1 MQCVS
6 GAIAGGATP
15 PTYGV
20 VNCTAGMLYDD
31 VYSDVCKPAN
41 QVTCNCAV
49 EVDSSDDEPP
59 SRIRQK
65 KLRLKGAV
73 SPLKT
78 IYAMD
83 GPSTTEEDG
92 SQTSPTA
99 GNSANRWKK
108 QVHVPQGSKK
118 RSSKRRSEA
127 KRFARKYRKSANKS
141 KDGSGSSEDKDFEVS
156 IRIPSNRRDGKRDKR
171 IQAKFEYQDGKCIQD
186 GSNIINVPYTSNT
199 ELKECAQMCL
209 RENECLGITYFTA
222 DVAPFKRD
230 GDTVRS
236 KAAGDCLLF
245 SSVSGA
251 VDCDEEYIGKYEL
264 YFRDDDMMVAM
275 A

>member
-1 MQCVS
+1 
-6 GAIAGGATP
+6 
-15 PTYGV
+15 
-20 VNCTAGMLYDD
+20 MLFDEGN
-31 VYSDVCKPAN
+31 SPHSNTCKPASR
-41 QVTCNCAV
+41 VTCNCAV
-49 EVDSSDDEPP
+49 EVDSDDEPP

-83 GPSTTEEDG
+83 DPSTTEEGG

-127 KRFARKYRKSANKS
+127 KKFARKYRNNAKS
-141 KDGSGSSEDKDFEVS
+141 KDGSGDDKDKDFEVS
-156 IRIPSNRRDGKRDKR
+156 IRIPSKRRDGKRDKR
-171 IQAKFEYQDGKCIQD
+171 VQAKFEYQDGKCIQD
-186 GSNIINVPYTSNT
+186 GSTIINVPYTPNT
-199 ELKECAQMCL
+199 ELKECAQLCL
-209 RENECLGITYFTA
+209 KEDECQGITYFTA

-236 KAAGDCLLF
+236 KKAGDCLLF

>member
-1 MQCVS
+1 
-6 GAIAGGATP
+6 
-15 PTYGV
+15 
-20 VNCTAGMLYDD
+20 MLYDD

-41 QVTCNCAV
+41 QVNCNCAV
-49 EVDSSDDEPP
+49 EVDSDDEPP
-59 SRIRQK
+59 SRIRRK

-78 IYAMD
+78 IYDMD
-83 GPSTTEEDG
+83 DPSTTGEDE
-92 SQTSPTA
+92 SETSPTA
-99 GNSANRWKK
+99 GNSASRWAKK
-108 QVHVPQGSKK
+108 KKVHIPLKK
-118 RSSKRRSEA
+118 RSSKGRSEA
-127 KRFARKYRKSANKS
+127 IKRFARKYRKSANKS

-156 IRIPSNRRDGKRDKR
+156 VRIPSKRRDGKRDKR
-171 IQAKFEYQDGKCIQD
+171 IQAKFEYQEGQCIQD
-186 GSNIINVPYTSNT
+186 GSSIINVPYTSNT

-209 RENECLGITYFTA
+209 RENECQGITYFTA

-236 KAAGDCLLF
+236 KKAGDCLLF

-264 YFRDDDMMVAM
+264 YFRDDNDTMVAM

>member
-1 MQCVS
+1 MLFDEGSDTCVQAS
-6 GAIAGGATP
+6 R
-15 PTYGV
+15 
-20 VNCTAGMLYDD
+20 VN
-31 VYSDVCKPAN
+31 
-41 QVTCNCAV
+41 CNCAV
-49 EVDSSDDEPP
+49 EVDDDEPP

-78 IYAMD
+78 IYDMD
-83 GPSTTEEDG
+83 EPSTTEEDE

-99 GNSANRWKK
+99 GNSASRWAKK
-108 QVHVPQGSKK
+108 KVHIPLKK

-127 KRFARKYRKSANKS
+127 KKFARKYRNK
-141 KDGSGSSEDKDFEVS
+141 DSGSSDDKDKDFEIS
-156 IRIPSNRRDGKRDKR
+156 TRIPSKRRDGKRDKR

-186 GSNIINVPYTSNT
+186 GSNVINVPYTSNT

-209 RENECLGITYFTA
+209 KENECQGITYFTA

-245 SSVSGA
+245 SSVTGA

-264 YFRDDDMMVAM
+264 YFRDDDTMVAI